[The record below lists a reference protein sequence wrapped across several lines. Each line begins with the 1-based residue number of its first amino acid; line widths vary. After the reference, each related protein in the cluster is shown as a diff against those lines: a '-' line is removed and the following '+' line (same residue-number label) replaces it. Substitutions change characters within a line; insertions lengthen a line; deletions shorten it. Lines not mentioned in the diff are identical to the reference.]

1 VSGPSTTGCEFEIQI
16 AVSLGSRL
24 LVFSRHPA
32 TCLGDLEG
40 PGSQRSGRK
49 AGFASPRALQSGFA
63 PGRLL
68 CRDGEE
74 MTGNGHNN
82 REGNSG
88 DAGEPEPGPYWKR
101 MHRDWRFG

>member
-1 VSGPSTTGCEFEIQI
+1 VKLRFKSRFPW
-16 AVSLGSRL
+16 AVAFS
-24 LVFSRHPA
+24 FSRAIQQPA
-32 TCLGDLEG
+32 LEIWKG
-40 PGSQRSGRK
+40 QE
-49 AGFASPRALQSGFA
+49 ANVAAAQQALHHRALQSGFA

-74 MTGNGHNN
+74 MTGNRHNN

-88 DAGEPEPGPYWKR
+88 DAGEPEPGPYRKR

>member
-1 VSGPSTTGCEFEIQI
+1 VNLRFKSWFPWAVAFSFSRAIQQPALEIWKGQEGN
-16 AVSLGSRL
+16 VRPHSRL
-24 LVFSRHPA
+24 CITARVAIGL
-32 TCLGDLEG
+32 
-40 PGSQRSGRK
+40 
-49 AGFASPRALQSGFA
+49 RAR
-63 PGRLL
+63 RLL